1 MANLKKIPKFNKADI
16 ETAHLCAKALWYG
29 IDYST
34 GNPHRSDADLLNIFF
49 GNFNE
54 HAINKNII
62 SPRVFRGDVK
72 ELIIAAK
79 VYILFRGINGMNFTK
94 GIATMYSDIFPRMH
108 DATKNPQIANRLQT
122 GQTCLWKLS
131 KGIVVKKHHN
141 RIALSSR
148 ILFYLTPNL
157 MIFNYCR
164 PISKYLGLSA
174 IPQNNYISYYKTLEA
189 GLKINQSQLG
199 ALRMPPTRDG
209 LTQKDWDIINKS
221 DWWQRRVLDLAI
233 LIQTGKFKTHP
244 NLRQLILELEQAEK
258 AALPNDKDL

>member
-1 MANLKKIPKFNKADI
+1 MANLKKIPKFNKTDI

-34 GNPHRSDADLLNIFF
+34 GKAHTSDADLLNIFF
-49 GNFNE
+49 GAFNM
-54 HAINKNII
+54 HAINKKKIKP
-62 SPRVFRGDVK
+62 SVFQLDIRK
-72 ELIIAAK
+72 LITAAK
-79 VYILFRGINGMNFTK
+79 VYILFRGIKGMDFAK

-108 DATKNPQIANRLQT
+108 QANKNPQIANRLQT

-131 KGIVVKKHHN
+131 KGLVVKKHHN

-148 ILFYLTPNL
+148 ILFYLTPSL

-164 PISKYLGLSA
+164 PISSYLGLSA
-174 IPQNNYISYYKTLEA
+174 IPQNNYINYYKTLQA

-199 ALRMPPTRDG
+199 SLRLPATRDR
-209 LTQKDWDIINKS
+209 LSPRDWDIINNS

-244 NLRQLILELEQAEK
+244 NLRQMILQIEHAEK
-258 AALPNDKDL
+258 SALLNDKDL